1 MEGGFEFD
9 VVWSGLWIRCVV
21 ESFGFGVGDEERGS
35 GTI

>member
-21 ESFGFGVGDEERGS
+21 ENFGFGVGDEERGL